1 MLKLFFIVNC
11 ILIICIL
18 NISVTASDH
27 ESNQEKQPIVITSE
41 SLTADNKDNTAIF
54 EGSVVAKTDE
64 FTINSDRMTVYSD
77 EDANTIKK
85 IHASGN
91 IKVFKSETVLFSDEA
106 EYFADEEKIIF
117 TGSPRAVQKGNVI
130 TGSEII
136 FFLEDER
143 AIVQKSRVVLKNKK
157 EAK

>member
-1 MLKLFFIVNC
+1 MLKLFSIVNY
-11 ILIICIL
+11 IFVIFIL
-18 NISVTASDH
+18 NISVYASEH
-27 ESNQEKQPIVITSE
+27 EGNKEKQPIVITSE
-41 SLTADNKDNTAIF
+41 TLTADNRDHTAIF
-54 EGSVVAKTDE
+54 ENSVVAKTDD
-64 FTINSDRMTVYSD
+64 FTIYSDRMTVYSD
-77 EDANTIKK
+77 EGANAIKK
-85 IHASGN
+85 IHATGHV
-91 IKVFKSETVLFSDEA
+91 KVYKSETVLFADEA

-157 EAK
+157 ELN